1 MVTSVILVTV
11 LLLAVSSSLVSGD
24 LDLHIFAL
32 PVGQG
37 DATVIK
43 CPDKP
48 DTKPGYYK
56 PDTGKLNIIDIGSS
70 SCSIMGGYMD
80 KFDIRKFIGNNKVEN
95 IFLTHPDKD
104 HYNLL
109 PALTDK
115 YLHSTVNV
123 YYSHMAK
130 CYQQY
135 GNKILEKFLGMA
147 TSKTIINNEP
157 VGEIGCNDPSKVIPI
172 CDDDATIT
180 IIASELGHR
189 CKCPN
194 VDSLVLQLEYKGK
207 TMLFVGDLE
216 GKGVDELLACHKKKT
231 KTISSN
237 VLRLSHHGSRSNK
250 ANSDDFLDAV
260 FTKVNYAISSSD
272 PDHKK
277 FHHPSCEILKWFN
290 KWFGLDDITLAHDY
304 VCDGKYSKIR
314 QPLYQTTTKDKDK
327 VLHYILQLTI
337 SKSGYW
343 KELEQRE
350 FEWPTKTPTLESL
363 VYACSEG

>member
-11 LLLAVSSSLVSGD
+11 LLLVVSSSLVSGD

-48 DTKPGYYK
+48 TVGKPPGWYN
-56 PDTGKLNIIDIGSS
+56 PDTGKLNIIDMGSS
-70 SCSIMGGYMD
+70 SCIKGGCMTLLD
-80 KFDIRKFIGNNKVEN
+80 DIQNFIGNNEVEN
-95 IFLTHPDKD
+95 IFLTHPDRD

-135 GNKILEKFLGMA
+135 GNKILENFLGKA
-147 TSKTIINNEP
+147 KIKDKP

-207 TMLFVGDLE
+207 TMETWRVR
-216 GKGVDELLACHKKKT
+216 ELMNSWPAIKKQLVLMCYVSLIMDQEVIKLIVIASYMQYFLIVWIMPSLAVILT
-231 KTISSN
+231 MRNFITPAA
-237 VLRLSHHGSRSNK
+237 RS
-250 ANSDDFLDAV
+250 
-260 FTKVNYAISSSD
+260 
-272 PDHKK
+272 
-277 FHHPSCEILKWFN
+277 
-290 KWFGLDDITLAHDY
+290 
-304 VCDGKYSKIR
+304 
-314 QPLYQTTTKDKDK
+314 
-327 VLHYILQLTI
+327 
-337 SKSGYW
+337 
-343 KELEQRE
+343 
-350 FEWPTKTPTLESL
+350 
-363 VYACSEG
+363 

>member
-48 DTKPGYYK
+48 DTKPGYYI
-56 PDTGKLNIIDIGSS
+56 PDTGKLNIIDMGSS
-70 SCSIMGGYMD
+70 SCGISYMNQW
-80 KFDIRKFIGNNKVEN
+80 DIQKFIGDNKVEN
-95 IFLTHPDKD
+95 IFLTHPDRD

-147 TSKTIINNEP
+147 TSKTINDKP
-157 VGEIGCNDPSKVIPI
+157 VGEIGCDDKSEVIPI
-172 CDDDATIT
+172 CDGDATIT

-194 VDSLVLQLEYKGK
+194 VDSLVLQLKYKGK

-216 GKGVDELLACHKKKT
+216 GKGVDELLACHKK
-231 KTISSN
+231 TISSD

-250 ANSDDFLDAV
+250 ANSDEFLDAV
-260 FTKVNYAISSSD
+260 FSDDVFYAISSSD
-272 PDHKK
+272 PDHKT

-290 KWFGLDDITLAHDY
+290 KFDPDDITLAHDY
-304 VCDGKYSKIR
+304 ICDGKYSKIQR
-314 QPLYQTTTKDKDK
+314 PLYQTTTKDKDEK
-327 VLHYILQLTI
+327 VLHYILQLAI
-337 SKSGYW
+337 SESGYW
-343 KELEQRE
+343 AKLEQRE
-350 FEWPTKTPTLESL
+350 FNKWATKTPTLESL
-363 VYACSEG
+363 V